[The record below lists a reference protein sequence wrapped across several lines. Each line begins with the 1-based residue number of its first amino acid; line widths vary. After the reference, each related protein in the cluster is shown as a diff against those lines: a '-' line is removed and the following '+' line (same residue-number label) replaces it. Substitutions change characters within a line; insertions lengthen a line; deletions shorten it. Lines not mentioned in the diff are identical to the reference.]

1 MASLSLR
8 CGCMVVHVWLL
19 SR

>member
-8 CGCMVVHVWLL
+8 CVCMVVHVWLL
-19 SR
+19 LR